1 MNHKDVRRYID
12 DYKILI
18 ETNEKLIDMLFDFK
32 ASILNVIN
40 KNRKVIIVGN
50 GGSAAIAS
58 HVSTDLTKNA
68 GIKCVNFN
76 EASLITCFSN
86 DFGYER
92 WVEKAIEFF
101 GEKGDLLIAIS
112 SSGNSDNIINGI
124 LAAKKIQFSKIVTF
138 TGMKKNNKSY
148 QLGDINFWVNSKAYN
163 HIENLHQFWLLT
175 IVDMIIGKSEYPA
188 SPKNE

>member
-12 DYKILI
+12 DYKMLI

-92 WVEKAIEFF
+92 WVGKAIEFF

-112 SSGNSDNIINGI
+112 SSGNSDNIINGV

-138 TGMKKNNKSY
+138 TGMKKNNKLY
-148 QLGDINFWVNSKAYN
+148 QLGDINFWANSKAYN

-188 SPKNE
+188 SPNNE

>member
-86 DFGYER
+86 
-92 WVEKAIEFF
+92 EFF